1 MLRHVKYGSAA
12 LGILVFFAQISRATA
27 EIKIEAAKITG
38 GELWILGHSDELD
51 AEVLLDGRF
60 SQKSDRRGYFE
71 FHVVYHPPTCIVALR
86 TASEA
91 RDVVVGE
98 CGQRGPQG
106 PSLAGPAGPPGPP
119 GPPGPKGEAGP
130 IGQTGP
136 VGAPGIQ
143 GPPGPE
149 GKQGARGAP
158 GSDGLAGPPGPRG
171 PQGPPGA
178 TPKAK
183 PAPAP
188 AAPMNKPRRPAPP
201 REPDATVEAPLEL
214 NPGAGISAEDRY

>member
-12 LGILVFFAQISRATA
+12 LGILVFFAQLSRATA

-51 AEVLLDGRF
+51 TEVLLDGRF

-119 GPPGPKGEAGP
+119 GPRGEAGP
-130 IGQTGP
+130 IGQAGP
-136 VGAPGIQ
+136 MGAPGVQ

-158 GSDGLAGPPGPRG
+158 GSDGPAGPPGPRG

-183 PAPAP
+183 PAPTL
-188 AAPMNKPRRPAPP
+188 AAPMNKPRRPVPP